1 MKNDRERGS
10 VSLWLIIFTLAVLVL
25 VGFVVD
31 GGQYMN
37 AREQAADIA
46 QQAARA
52 AVSDLNTAALRSGN
66 FAIPASAC
74 QPGGRAYS
82 LVSEYAGNSATIPA
96 NGCVIGQLSADGVCH
111 PPNDPPPPGGYLGP
125 CAKVTVLIKV
135 SPAIPIGPFGAF
147 TGGATEQ
154 ATLACGNNIS
164 QEVC

>member
-1 MKNDRERGS
+1 MRNDRERGS

-52 AVSDLNTAALRSGN
+52 AVSDLQTAALRRGD
-66 FAIPASAC
+66 FAIPAAAC
-74 QPGGRAYS
+74 QPGGRAHE
-82 LVSEYAGNSATIPA
+82 LVSEYAGSSATIRD
-96 NGCVIGQLSADGVCH
+96 CVIGQLSGDGVCH
-111 PPNDPPPPGGYLGP
+111 SPNDPPPPGGYVGP
-125 CAKVTVLIKV
+125 CARVTVNIEV

-147 TGGATEQ
+147 TTGATEQ
-154 ATLACGNNIS
+154 ATLACGNNVS

>member
-1 MKNDRERGS
+1 MDNDRERGS
-10 VSLWLIIFTLAVLVL
+10 VSLWLVIFTLAVLVL

-52 AVSDLNTAALRSGN
+52 VVSDLRTADLRNGN
-66 FAIPASAC
+66 FKIPAAAC

-82 LVSEYAGNSATIPA
+82 LVSEYAGNTATIRD
-96 NGCVIGQLSADGVCH
+96 CTRGQLTTGGECRS
-111 PPNDPPPPGGYLGP
+111 PNQPPPPGGYVGP
-125 CAKVTVLIKV
+125 CAMVTVIIKV
-135 SPAIPIGPFGAF
+135 SPAIPIGPFGTF
-147 TGGATEQ
+147 TTGAREQ
-154 ATLACGNNIS
+154 ATLACGNNVS